1 MVQIRFKSLPKL
13 INSMKKLGWII
24 DSFQFKY
31 KNELYFVILKLYSEN
46 ENRPTRYTQVKL
58 EFIKASN
65 ISESIHAT
73 ADFYEVHFTSVN
85 EFVNFFGISSGN
97 ANRDL
102 FIDFSDIFSKFIP
115 SVKQEVKSGL
125 LRKLQGSRCEG
136 NNPKAIY
143 CYDVRRNGETNN
155 RKNSRSL
162 ENSNKAFTLRKNL
175 YNKFKDDENL
185 SFFFSD
191 KPDDEKTDA
200 EIISQFSKRNS
211 RP

>member
-115 SVKQEVKSGL
+115 SVKQEVNAK
-125 LRKLQGSRCEG
+125 
-136 NNPKAIY
+136 
-143 CYDVRRNGETNN
+143 
-155 RKNSRSL
+155 
-162 ENSNKAFTLRKNL
+162 
-175 YNKFKDDENL
+175 
-185 SFFFSD
+185 
-191 KPDDEKTDA
+191 
-200 EIISQFSKRNS
+200 EIILKQFTVMTLEEMAKKITEKIFVRW
-211 RP
+211 RIVIKLLL